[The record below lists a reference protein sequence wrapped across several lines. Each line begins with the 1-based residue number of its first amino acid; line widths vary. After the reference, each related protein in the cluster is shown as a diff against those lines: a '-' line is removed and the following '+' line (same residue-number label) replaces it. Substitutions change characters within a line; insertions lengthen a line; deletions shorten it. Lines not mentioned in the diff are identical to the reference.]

1 MADGADDWTV
11 IPPTSFAPVPE
22 ADDAPGQEGGTGG
35 PHNETNRPLPR
46 NATWAD
52 NTPLTDA
59 EKTSLIQ
66 EFQVERD
73 GDPRGLTASGLMGFI
88 KDRGVKIASRKG
100 FLSSHFLRGTPF
112 TMSTDGLKII
122 PPSE

>member
-1 MADGADDWTV
+1 MADCEEWTV
-11 IPPTSFAPVPE
+11 IPPTSLAPAPE
-22 ADDAPGQEGGTGG
+22 ANEAPGQTGGTTGG

-66 EFQVERD
+66 AYQAERG
-73 GDPRGLTASGLMGFI
+73 GDPRGLTAAGLGAFI
-88 KDRGVKIASRKG
+88 IEKDI
-100 FLSSHFLRGTPF
+100 
-112 TMSTDGLKII
+112 
-122 PPSE
+122 